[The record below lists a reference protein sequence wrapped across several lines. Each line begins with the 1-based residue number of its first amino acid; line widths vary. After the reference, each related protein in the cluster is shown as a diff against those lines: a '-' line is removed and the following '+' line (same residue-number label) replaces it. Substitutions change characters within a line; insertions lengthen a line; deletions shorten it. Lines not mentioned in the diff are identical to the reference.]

1 MLKYAEF
8 CKSRC
13 VVTEQVLRLIYPPS
27 VVNVP
32 IVNQL
37 IRNFSDLTVNILRA
51 EVNPDQGWLEVQVV
65 GSAGLIE
72 SSIDWLR
79 QQGVEVQVLGA

>member
-1 MLKYAEF
+1 M
-8 CKSRC
+8 
-13 VVTEQVLRLIYPPS
+13 TEQVVRLIYPPS

-37 IRNFSDLTVNILRA
+37 IRNFSDLAVNILRA
-51 EVNPDQGWLEVQVV
+51 EVNPTQGWLEVQLI
-65 GSAGLIE
+65 GSAAVIE

-79 QQGVEVQVLGA
+79 KQGVDVQIIGG

>member
-1 MLKYAEF
+1 MA
-8 CKSRC
+8 
-13 VVTEQVLRLIYPPS
+13 EQVVRLIYPPT

-37 IRNFSDLTVNILRA
+37 IRAFGDLTVNILQA
-51 EVNPDQGWLEVQVV
+51 EVNPTQGWLEVQLV
-65 GSAGLIE
+65 GSAAVIE

-79 QQGVEVQVLGA
+79 KQGVEVQVLGA

>member
-1 MLKYAEF
+1 MA
-8 CKSRC
+8 
-13 VVTEQVLRLIYPPS
+13 EQVLRLIYPPS

-51 EVNPDQGWLEVQVV
+51 EVSPNEGWLEVQLV

>member
-1 MLKYAEF
+1 M
-8 CKSRC
+8 
-13 VVTEQVLRLIYPPS
+13 TEQVVRLIYPPT

-37 IRNFSDLTVNILRA
+37 IRSFSDLTVNILQA
-51 EVNPDQGWLEVQVV
+51 EVNPTEGWLEVQLV
-65 GSAGLIE
+65 GSAAVIE

-79 QQGVEVQVLGA
+79 KQGVEVQVLGA

>member
-1 MLKYAEF
+1 M
-8 CKSRC
+8 
-13 VVTEQVLRLIYPPS
+13 TEQVLRLIYPPS

-37 IRNFSDLTVNILRA
+37 VRNFSDLTINILRA
-51 EVNPDQGWLEVQVV
+51 EVNPEEGWLEVQLV
-65 GSAGLIE
+65 GKAGNIE
-72 SSIDWLR
+72 AATDWLR

>member
-1 MLKYAEF
+1 M
-8 CKSRC
+8 
-13 VVTEQVLRLIYPPS
+13 TEQVVRLIYPPT

-37 IRNFSDLTVNILRA
+37 IRSFTDLTVNILQA
-51 EVNPDQGWLEVQVV
+51 EVNPTEGWLEVQLV
-65 GSAGLIE
+65 GSAAVIE

-79 QQGVEVQVLGA
+79 KQGVEVQVLGA

>member
-1 MLKYAEF
+1 M
-8 CKSRC
+8 
-13 VVTEQVLRLIYPPS
+13 TEQVVRLIYPPT

-37 IRNFSDLTVNILRA
+37 IRSFNDLTVNILQA
-51 EVNPDQGWLEVQVV
+51 EVNPTEGWLEVQLV
-65 GSAGLIE
+65 GSAAVIE

-79 QQGVEVQVLGA
+79 KQGVEVQVLGA

>member
-1 MLKYAEF
+1 
-8 CKSRC
+8 
-13 VVTEQVLRLIYPPS
+13 VTEQVLRLIYPPS

-37 IRNFSDLTVNILRA
+37 IRNYSDLAVNILRA
-51 EVNPDQGWLEVQVV
+51 EVNPTEGWLEVQLI

-79 QQGVEVQVLGA
+79 KQGVEVQVLGA

>member
-1 MLKYAEF
+1 MHKPFPQEPD
-8 CKSRC
+8 
-13 VVTEQVLRLIYPPS
+13 VTEQVVRLIYPPQ

-37 IRNFSDLTVNILRA
+37 IRNFGDLTVNILQA
-51 EVNPDQGWLEVQVV
+51 EVNPAQGWLEVQLV
-65 GSAGLIE
+65 GSAAVIE

-79 QQGVEVQVLGA
+79 KQGVEVQVLGA